1 MSHVVTIKLALAD
14 LPTIAAAC
22 QRLGWSLIENQR
34 TYRWFG
40 TSVGDHPLPDGMT
53 EADLGHCS
61 HAIRVPGARYEIGL
75 RQTSTGYL
83 PVYDY
88 WQSGGL
94 PENAGDMLAQSY
106 ATARATQQ
114 LRRQGYTVREQR
126 QTNGNIRLIA
136 TRA

>member
-14 LPTIAAAC
+14 LPTIRAAC
-22 QRLGWSLIENQR
+22 VRLCWSLVEGQR
-34 TYRWFG
+34 TYKLFG
-40 TSVGDHPLPDGMT
+40 ASVGDYPLPDGMT

-75 RQTSTGYL
+75 HQTSTGYL

-88 WQSGGL
+88 WHSGGL
-94 PENAGDMLAQSY
+94 PENAGNMLAQSY
-106 ATARATQQ
+106 ATARAMQQ

-126 QTNGNIRLIA
+126 QTNGNIRLVA